1 MPPRPALCEGVRP
14 PIYRNSQTN
23 MNQGILAVLAL
34 ALLPAAGNFA
44 GGVASEFLRPSA
56 TTLNRA
62 LHLAA
67 GVILAVVA
75 VEVMPEAI
83 GAAASWILALAF
95 VAGGGLYI
103 LVEAAVTRWQRKQ
116 EESAGAGPWM
126 VYVAVA
132 ADLVGD
138 GLLIGAGS
146 AVSSQLGL
154 LLALGQVL
162 ADIPEGF
169 AVIANFRDK
178 GVGRTRRLLLS
189 ASFAI
194 PVVGAA
200 ALAFFLLRGQ
210 GEAVQMTALV
220 FVSGL
225 YILAAVEDM
234 LEEAHESADDT
245 RWSALSFLTGF
256 ALFLLVSA
264 GFGGSGS

>member
-1 MPPRPALCEGVRP
+1 MNEGVF
-14 PIYRNSQTN
+14 
-23 MNQGILAVLAL
+23 AVLLL
-34 ALLPAAGNFA
+34 ALLPAAGNF
-44 GGVASEFLRPSA
+44 GGGLLSEFLRPSA
-56 TTLNRA
+56 NTLNAA

-67 GVILAVVA
+67 GVIIAVVA

-83 GAAASWILALAF
+83 GTAAPWILAIAF
-95 VAGGGLYI
+95 VLGGAFYLA
-103 LVEAAVTRWQRKQ
+103 VEAGVNRWQRTA
-116 EESAGAGPWM
+116 EGSAGAGAWM

-132 ADLVGD
+132 ADLFGD

-146 AVSSQLGL
+146 AVSGELGL
-154 LLALGQVL
+154 LLAVGQVI

-194 PVVGAA
+194 PVLGAA
-200 ALAFFLLRGQ
+200 VFAFFLLRGRA
-210 GEAVQMTALV
+210 ESVQMTALV

-225 YILAAVEDM
+225 YMLAAVEDM
-234 LEEAHESADDT
+234 LQEAHESASDT
-245 RWSALSFLTGF
+245 RLSAFSFLGGF

-264 GFGGSGS
+264 GLG